1 MAKFDLH
8 QLLNE
13 RSKAAAVER
22 EREPRTADGMEQLTL
37 DVYDLIPSQE
47 NFYSTQYIS
56 DLKQSIA
63 IVGLLQPLLVERDG
77 DKFRVVAGHRRRL
90 ACMALVEDGLAQFR
104 RVPCVTR
111 AAEEE
116 GTVKTI
122 LDRLAL
128 IFANGFREKSDW
140 EKMEETLRT
149 EALIAELRKEVEVE
163 GRTRWITAEF
173 TGITEAQI
181 GRYKSIKNNLCPELM
196 QAFKAKR
203 LGVSTAYE
211 LSGLSPDY
219 QARAADTLEEMG
231 VLSINDA
238 KALKQEE
245 EARKPLEGQMELD
258 AAEEGAAQTAKEAA
272 QDAPEAA
279 GDKGVHIP
287 DPGAHARFCPGF
299 PVLFQAV
306 PLFRRQDGLRQLVRA
321 GVLCFKADR
330 APAGQRAHEVRLCVG
345 NEAALKNAPVF
356 LFQHHKGFRHL
367 LHIRDPLLLVD
378 GARGLYEALKEMPLG
393 IVLLSPPAVQRFFS
407 LLVVHPCCPPFS
419 RRSYSGIYP
428 SQLRFST

>member
-47 NFYSTQYIS
+47 NFYSTQYIN

-63 IVGLLQPLLVERDG
+63 IVGVLQPLLVERDG
-77 DKFRVVAGHRRRL
+77 DKFRIVAGHRRRL
-90 ACMALVEDGLAQFR
+90 ACMALVEDGLEQFR

-111 AAEEE
+111 AVEEE
-116 GTVKTI
+116 GAVKTI

-211 LSGLSPDY
+211 LSGLSVDY
-219 QARAADTLEEMG
+219 QHRAADTLEEVG

-238 KALKQEE
+238 KALKQAE
-245 EARKPLEGQMELD
+245 EAGKPLEGQMEFD
-258 AAEEGAAQTAKEAA
+258 TAAEEAAQTAQGAA

-279 GDKGVHIP
+279 GDT
-287 DPGAHARFCPGF
+287 DTARTEEGP
-299 PVLFQAV
+299 Q
-306 PLFRRQDGLRQLVRA
+306 
-321 GVLCFKADR
+321 
-330 APAGQRAHEVRLCVG
+330 
-345 NEAALKNAPVF
+345 EAAETAQDKPQEEQRGKQTQTEPEKPAYVEREPRGRGCAWCNPDYHREQATAEGRF
-356 LFQHHKGFRHL
+356 LLAYEPEEKLAMVLDKETGAVEHIIFQHCPFCGRK
-367 LHIRDPLLLVD
+367 
-378 GARGLYEALKEMPLG
+378 LK
-393 IVLLSPPAVQRFFS
+393 
-407 LLVVHPCCPPFS
+407 
-419 RRSYSGIYP
+419 
-428 SQLRFST
+428 

>member
-22 EREPRTADGMEQLTL
+22 ENEPRTADGMEQLTL

-47 NFYSTQYIS
+47 NFYSTQYIN

-63 IVGLLQPLLVERDG
+63 IVGVLQPLLVERDG
-77 DKFRVVAGHRRRL
+77 DKFRIVAGHRRRL
-90 ACMALVEDGLAQFR
+90 ACMALVEDGLEQFR

-111 AAEEE
+111 AVEEE
-116 GTVKTI
+116 GAVKTI

-211 LSGLSPDY
+211 LSGLSVDY
-219 QARAADTLEEMG
+219 QNRAADTLEEVG

-245 EARKPLEGQMELD
+245 AGKPLEGQMEFD
-258 AAEEGAAQTAKEAA
+258 TAAEEDVQTAQGAAQ
-272 QDAPEAA
+272 DVPEAA
-279 GDKGVHIP
+279 GGTDTTTAAEGAQEAPETAKDAPQEEQQGKQQQPEPEKPAYVEREQRGRGCAWCNPDYHREQATAEGRFLLAYEPEEKLAMVLDKETGAVEHII
-287 DPGAHARFCPGF
+287 
-299 PVLFQAV
+299 
-306 PLFRRQDGLRQLVRA
+306 
-321 GVLCFKADR
+321 
-330 APAGQRAHEVRLCVG
+330 
-345 NEAALKNAPVF
+345 
-356 LFQHHKGFRHL
+356 FQHCPFCGRK
-367 LHIRDPLLLVD
+367 
-378 GARGLYEALKEMPLG
+378 LK
-393 IVLLSPPAVQRFFS
+393 
-407 LLVVHPCCPPFS
+407 
-419 RRSYSGIYP
+419 
-428 SQLRFST
+428 

>member
-22 EREPRTADGMEQLTL
+22 ENEPRTADGMEQLTL

-47 NFYSTQYIS
+47 NFYSTQYIN

-63 IVGLLQPLLVERDG
+63 IVGVLQPLLVERDG
-77 DKFRVVAGHRRRL
+77 DKFRIVAGHRRRL
-90 ACMALVEDGLAQFR
+90 ACMALVEDGLEQFR

-111 AAEEE
+111 AVEEE
-116 GTVKTI
+116 GAVKTI

-149 EALIAELRKEVEVE
+149 EALIAELRKEVAIE
-163 GRTRWITAEF
+163 GRTRRIMAEF

-211 LSGLSPDY
+211 LSGLSTDY
-219 QARAADTLEEMG
+219 QARAADTLEEVG

-238 KALKQEE
+238 KALKQAE
-245 EARKPLEGQMELD
+245 EAGRPLEGQMEFD
-258 AAEEGAAQTAKEAA
+258 TAAAEAPQAAQGAA

-279 GDKGVHIP
+279 GDTDTTTAAEGPQEAPETAQDTPQEEQTDKPQKKEPEKPAYVEREPRGRGCAWCNP
-287 DPGAHARFCPGF
+287 DYHREQATAEGRFLLAYEPEEKLAMILDKETGAVEHMIF
-299 PVLFQAV
+299 
-306 PLFRRQDGLRQLVRA
+306 
-321 GVLCFKADR
+321 
-330 APAGQRAHEVRLCVG
+330 H
-345 NEAALKNAPVF
+345 
-356 LFQHHKGFRHL
+356 
-367 LHIRDPLLLVD
+367 
-378 GARGLYEALKEMPLG
+378 
-393 IVLLSPPAVQRFFS
+393 
-407 LLVVHPCCPPFS
+407 CCPFCG
-419 RRSYSGIYP
+419 RK
-428 SQLRFST
+428 LK

>member
-22 EREPRTADGMEQLTL
+22 EKEPRTADGMEQLTL

-47 NFYSTQYIS
+47 NFYSTQYIN

-219 QARAADTLEEMG
+219 QARAADTLEEVG

-279 GDKGVHIP
+279 GDTDTATAAEGTQDTP
-287 DPGAHARFCPGF
+287 ETA
-299 PVLFQAV
+299 
-306 PLFRRQDGLRQLVRA
+306 QDGQQE
-321 GVLCFKADR
+321 KQQDK
-330 APAGQRAHEVRLCVG
+330 PPQKEP
-345 NEAALKNAPVF
+345 EKPVYVEREPRGRGCAWCNPDYHREQATAEGRF
-356 LFQHHKGFRHL
+356 LLDYEPEEKL
-367 LHIRDPLLLVD
+367 AMILDKET
-378 GARGLYEALKEMPLG
+378 GAVEHM
-393 IVLLSPPAVQRFFS
+393 IF
-407 LLVVHPCCPPFS
+407 HCCPFCG
-419 RRSYSGIYP
+419 RK
-428 SQLRFST
+428 LK

>member
-47 NFYSTQYIS
+47 NFYSTQYIN

-63 IVGLLQPLLVERDG
+63 IVGVLQPLLVERDG

-90 ACMALVEDGLAQFR
+90 ACMALVEDGLEQFR

-111 AAEEE
+111 AVEEE

-128 IFANGFREKSDW
+128 IFANGFNEKSDW

-219 QARAADTLEEMG
+219 QARAADTLEEVG

-238 KALKQEE
+238 KALKQAE

-258 AAEEGAAQTAKEAA
+258 AAAEGAAQTAQEAA

-279 GDKGVHIP
+279 GDTDTATAAEGQQDTP
-287 DPGAHARFCPGF
+287 ETA
-299 PVLFQAV
+299 
-306 PLFRRQDGLRQLVRA
+306 QDGQQEKQQDKPPQKEPEKPVYVEREPRGRGCAWCNPDYHREQATAEGRFLLA
-321 GVLCFKADR
+321 YEPEEKLAMVLDKETGAVE
-330 APAGQRAHEVRLCVG
+330 HII
-345 NEAALKNAPVF
+345 
-356 LFQHHKGFRHL
+356 FQHCPFCGRK
-367 LHIRDPLLLVD
+367 
-378 GARGLYEALKEMPLG
+378 LK
-393 IVLLSPPAVQRFFS
+393 
-407 LLVVHPCCPPFS
+407 
-419 RRSYSGIYP
+419 
-428 SQLRFST
+428 

>member
-22 EREPRTADGMEQLTL
+22 ENEPRTADGMEQLTL

-47 NFYSTQYIS
+47 NFYSTQYIN

-63 IVGLLQPLLVERDG
+63 IVGVLQPLLVERDG
-77 DKFRVVAGHRRRL
+77 DKFRIVAGHRRRL
-90 ACMALVEDGLAQFR
+90 ACMALVEDGLEQFR

-111 AAEEE
+111 AVEEE
-116 GTVKTI
+116 GAVKTI

-149 EALIAELRKEVEVE
+149 EALIAELRKEVVE

-279 GDKGVHIP
+279 GDTDTATAAEGTQDTP
-287 DPGAHARFCPGF
+287 ETA
-299 PVLFQAV
+299 
-306 PLFRRQDGLRQLVRA
+306 QDGQQE
-321 GVLCFKADR
+321 KQQDK
-330 APAGQRAHEVRLCVG
+330 PPQKEP
-345 NEAALKNAPVF
+345 EKPVYVEREPRGRGCAWCNPDYHREQATAEGRF
-356 LFQHHKGFRHL
+356 LLAYEPEEKL
-367 LHIRDPLLLVD
+367 AMILDKET
-378 GARGLYEALKEMPLG
+378 GAVEHM
-393 IVLLSPPAVQRFFS
+393 IF
-407 LLVVHPCCPPFS
+407 HCCPFCG
-419 RRSYSGIYP
+419 RK
-428 SQLRFST
+428 LK

>member
-47 NFYSTQYIS
+47 NFYSTQYIN

-211 LSGLSPDY
+211 LSGLSVDY
-219 QARAADTLEEMG
+219 QNRAADTLEEVG

-245 EARKPLEGQMELD
+245 EAGKPLEGQMEFD
-258 AAEEGAAQTAKEAA
+258 TAAEEDVQTAQGAAQ
-272 QDAPEAA
+272 DVPEAA
-279 GDKGVHIP
+279 GGTDTTTAAEGAQEAPETAKDAPQEEQQGKQQQPEPEKPAYVEREQRGRGCAWCNPDYHREQATAEGRFLLAYEPEEKLAMILDKET
-287 DPGAHARFCPGF
+287 GAVEHMIF
-299 PVLFQAV
+299 
-306 PLFRRQDGLRQLVRA
+306 
-321 GVLCFKADR
+321 
-330 APAGQRAHEVRLCVG
+330 H
-345 NEAALKNAPVF
+345 
-356 LFQHHKGFRHL
+356 
-367 LHIRDPLLLVD
+367 
-378 GARGLYEALKEMPLG
+378 
-393 IVLLSPPAVQRFFS
+393 
-407 LLVVHPCCPPFS
+407 CCPFCG
-419 RRSYSGIYP
+419 RK
-428 SQLRFST
+428 LK

>member
-13 RSKAAAVER
+13 RSMAAAVER
-22 EREPRTADGMEQLTL
+22 EKEPRPADGMEQLTL

-47 NFYSTQYIS
+47 NFYSTQYIN

-219 QARAADTLEEMG
+219 QARAADTLEEVG

-238 KALKQEE
+238 KALKQAE
-245 EARKPLEGQMELD
+245 EAGKPLEGQMELD
-258 AAEEGAAQTAKEAA
+258 AAAEGTAQTAQEAA

-279 GDKGVHIP
+279 GGTDTTTAAEGAQEAQETAQDTPQEEQTDKPPQKEPEKPAYVEREPRGRGCAWCNP
-287 DPGAHARFCPGF
+287 DYHREQATAEGRFLLAYEPEEKLAMILDKETGAVEHMIF
-299 PVLFQAV
+299 
-306 PLFRRQDGLRQLVRA
+306 
-321 GVLCFKADR
+321 
-330 APAGQRAHEVRLCVG
+330 H
-345 NEAALKNAPVF
+345 
-356 LFQHHKGFRHL
+356 
-367 LHIRDPLLLVD
+367 
-378 GARGLYEALKEMPLG
+378 
-393 IVLLSPPAVQRFFS
+393 
-407 LLVVHPCCPPFS
+407 CCPFCG
-419 RRSYSGIYP
+419 RK
-428 SQLRFST
+428 LK

>member
-22 EREPRTADGMEQLTL
+22 EKEPRTADGMEQLTL

-47 NFYSTQYIS
+47 NFYSTQYIN

-90 ACMALVEDGLAQFR
+90 ACMALVEDGLEQFR

-111 AAEEE
+111 AVEEE

-219 QARAADTLEEMG
+219 QARAADTLEEVG

-245 EARKPLEGQMELD
+245 EAGKPLEGQMEFD
-258 AAEEGAAQTAKEAA
+258 TAAEEDVQTAQGAAQ
-272 QDAPEAA
+272 DVPEAA
-279 GDKGVHIP
+279 GGTDTTTAAEGAQEAPETAKDAPQEEQQGKQQQPEPEKPAYVEREQRGRGCAWCNPDYHREQATAEGRFLLAYEPEEKLAMILDKET
-287 DPGAHARFCPGF
+287 GAVEHMIF
-299 PVLFQAV
+299 
-306 PLFRRQDGLRQLVRA
+306 
-321 GVLCFKADR
+321 
-330 APAGQRAHEVRLCVG
+330 H
-345 NEAALKNAPVF
+345 
-356 LFQHHKGFRHL
+356 
-367 LHIRDPLLLVD
+367 
-378 GARGLYEALKEMPLG
+378 
-393 IVLLSPPAVQRFFS
+393 
-407 LLVVHPCCPPFS
+407 CCPFCG
-419 RRSYSGIYP
+419 RK
-428 SQLRFST
+428 LK

>member
-22 EREPRTADGMEQLTL
+22 EKEPRTADGMEQLTL

-47 NFYSTQYIS
+47 NFYSTQYIN

-211 LSGLSPDY
+211 LSGLSVDY
-219 QARAADTLEEMG
+219 QNRAADTLEEVG

-245 EARKPLEGQMELD
+245 EAGKPLEGQMEFD
-258 AAEEGAAQTAKEAA
+258 TAAEEDVQTAQGAAQ
-272 QDAPEAA
+272 DVPEAA
-279 GDKGVHIP
+279 GGTDTTTAAEGAQEAPETTKDAPQEEQQGKQQQPEPEKPAYVEREQRGRGCAWCNPDYHREQATAEGRFLLAYEPEEKLAMVLDKETGAVEHII
-287 DPGAHARFCPGF
+287 
-299 PVLFQAV
+299 
-306 PLFRRQDGLRQLVRA
+306 
-321 GVLCFKADR
+321 
-330 APAGQRAHEVRLCVG
+330 
-345 NEAALKNAPVF
+345 
-356 LFQHHKGFRHL
+356 FQHCPFCGIK
-367 LHIRDPLLLVD
+367 
-378 GARGLYEALKEMPLG
+378 LK
-393 IVLLSPPAVQRFFS
+393 
-407 LLVVHPCCPPFS
+407 
-419 RRSYSGIYP
+419 
-428 SQLRFST
+428 

>member
-13 RSKAAAVER
+13 RSMAAAVER
-22 EREPRTADGMEQLTL
+22 EKEPRPADGMEQLTL

-47 NFYSTQYIS
+47 NFYSTQYIN

-77 DKFRVVAGHRRRL
+77 GKFRVVAGHRRRL
-90 ACMALVEDGLAQFR
+90 ACMALVEDGLEQFR

-111 AAEEE
+111 AVEEE

-149 EALIAELRKEVEVE
+149 EALIAELRKEVAIE
-163 GRTRWITAEF
+163 GRTRRIMAEF

-219 QARAADTLEEMG
+219 QARAADTLEEVG

-238 KALKQEE
+238 KALKQAE
-245 EARKPLEGQMELD
+245 EAGRPLEGQMEFD
-258 AAEEGAAQTAKEAA
+258 TAAAEAPQAAQGAA

-279 GDKGVHIP
+279 GGTDTTTAAEGAQEAQETAQDTPQEEQTDKPPQKEPEKPAYVEREPRGRGCAWCNP
-287 DPGAHARFCPGF
+287 DYHREQATAEGRFLLAYEPEEKLAMILDKETGAVEHMIF
-299 PVLFQAV
+299 
-306 PLFRRQDGLRQLVRA
+306 
-321 GVLCFKADR
+321 
-330 APAGQRAHEVRLCVG
+330 H
-345 NEAALKNAPVF
+345 
-356 LFQHHKGFRHL
+356 
-367 LHIRDPLLLVD
+367 
-378 GARGLYEALKEMPLG
+378 
-393 IVLLSPPAVQRFFS
+393 
-407 LLVVHPCCPPFS
+407 CCPFCG
-419 RRSYSGIYP
+419 RK
-428 SQLRFST
+428 LK

>member
-47 NFYSTQYIS
+47 NFYSTQYIN

-211 LSGLSPDY
+211 LSGLSVDY
-219 QARAADTLEEMG
+219 QNRAADTLEEVG

-238 KALKQEE
+238 KALKQAE

-258 AAEEGAAQTAKEAA
+258 AAAEGTAQTAQEAA
-272 QDAPEAA
+272 RNAPEAA
-279 GDKGVHIP
+279 GDT
-287 DPGAHARFCPGF
+287 DPATAAEGTQDTPETA
-299 PVLFQAV
+299 
-306 PLFRRQDGLRQLVRA
+306 QDGQQE
-321 GVLCFKADR
+321 GQTDKPPQKEPEKAAYVER
-330 APAGQRAHEVRLCVG
+330 EPRGRGCVWCNPDYHREQATAEG
-345 NEAALKNAPVF
+345 RF
-356 LFQHHKGFRHL
+356 LLAYEPEEKL
-367 LHIRDPLLLVD
+367 AMILDKET
-378 GARGLYEALKEMPLG
+378 GAVEHM
-393 IVLLSPPAVQRFFS
+393 IF
-407 LLVVHPCCPPFS
+407 HCCPFCG
-419 RRSYSGIYP
+419 RK
-428 SQLRFST
+428 LK

>member
-13 RSKAAAVER
+13 RSMAAAVER
-22 EREPRTADGMEQLTL
+22 EKEPRPADGMEQLTL

-47 NFYSTQYIS
+47 NFYSTQYIN

-77 DKFRVVAGHRRRL
+77 GKFRVVAGHRRRL
-90 ACMALVEDGLAQFR
+90 ACMALVEDGLEQFR

-111 AAEEE
+111 AVEEE

-149 EALIAELRKEVEVE
+149 EALIAELRKEVAIE
-163 GRTRWITAEF
+163 GRTRRIMAEF

-211 LSGLSPDY
+211 LSGLSQDY
-219 QARAADTLEEMG
+219 QARAADTLEEVG

-238 KALKQEE
+238 KALKQAE
-245 EARKPLEGQMELD
+245 EAGRPLEGQMEFD
-258 AAEEGAAQTAKEAA
+258 TAAAEALQEAQEAA

-279 GDKGVHIP
+279 GGTDTTTAAEGPQEAPETAQDTPQEKQTDKPPQKEPEKPAYVEREPRGRGCAWCNP
-287 DPGAHARFCPGF
+287 DYHREQATAEGRFLLAYEPEEKLAMILDKETGAVEHMIF
-299 PVLFQAV
+299 
-306 PLFRRQDGLRQLVRA
+306 
-321 GVLCFKADR
+321 
-330 APAGQRAHEVRLCVG
+330 H
-345 NEAALKNAPVF
+345 
-356 LFQHHKGFRHL
+356 
-367 LHIRDPLLLVD
+367 
-378 GARGLYEALKEMPLG
+378 
-393 IVLLSPPAVQRFFS
+393 
-407 LLVVHPCCPPFS
+407 CCPFCG
-419 RRSYSGIYP
+419 RK
-428 SQLRFST
+428 LK

>member
-22 EREPRTADGMEQLTL
+22 ENEPRPADGMEQLTL

-47 NFYSTQYIS
+47 NFYSTQYIN

-90 ACMALVEDGLAQFR
+90 ACMALVEDGLEQFR

-111 AAEEE
+111 AVEEE
-116 GTVKTI
+116 GAVKTI

-211 LSGLSPDY
+211 LSGLSLDY
-219 QARAADTLEEMG
+219 QHRAADTLEEVG

-238 KALKQEE
+238 KALKQAE

-258 AAEEGAAQTAKEAA
+258 AAAEGAAQTAQEAA

-279 GDKGVHIP
+279 GGTDTATAAEGPKEAPETAQGGPQEEQTDKPPQKEPEKPAYVEREPRGRGCAWCNP
-287 DPGAHARFCPGF
+287 DYHREQATAEGRFLLAYEPEEKLAMILDKETGAVEHMIF
-299 PVLFQAV
+299 
-306 PLFRRQDGLRQLVRA
+306 
-321 GVLCFKADR
+321 
-330 APAGQRAHEVRLCVG
+330 H
-345 NEAALKNAPVF
+345 
-356 LFQHHKGFRHL
+356 
-367 LHIRDPLLLVD
+367 
-378 GARGLYEALKEMPLG
+378 
-393 IVLLSPPAVQRFFS
+393 
-407 LLVVHPCCPPFS
+407 CCPFCG
-419 RRSYSGIYP
+419 RK
-428 SQLRFST
+428 LK

>member
-13 RSKAAAVER
+13 RSMAAAVER
-22 EREPRTADGMEQLTL
+22 EKESRPADGMEQLTL

-47 NFYSTQYIS
+47 NFYSTQYIN

-77 DKFRVVAGHRRRL
+77 GKFRVVAGHRRRL
-90 ACMALVEDGLAQFR
+90 ACMALVEDGLEQFR

-111 AAEEE
+111 AVEEE
-116 GTVKTI
+116 GAVKTI

-149 EALIAELRKEVEVE
+149 EALIAELRKEVAIE
-163 GRTRWITAEF
+163 GRTRRIMAEF

-279 GDKGVHIP
+279 GDTDTATAAEGTQDTP
-287 DPGAHARFCPGF
+287 ETA
-299 PVLFQAV
+299 
-306 PLFRRQDGLRQLVRA
+306 QDGQQE
-321 GVLCFKADR
+321 KQQDK
-330 APAGQRAHEVRLCVG
+330 PPQKEP
-345 NEAALKNAPVF
+345 EKPVYVEREPRGRGCAWCNPDYHREQATAEGRF
-356 LFQHHKGFRHL
+356 LLAYEPEEKL
-367 LHIRDPLLLVD
+367 AMILDKET
-378 GARGLYEALKEMPLG
+378 GAVEHM
-393 IVLLSPPAVQRFFS
+393 IF
-407 LLVVHPCCPPFS
+407 HCCPFCG
-419 RRSYSGIYP
+419 RK
-428 SQLRFST
+428 LK

>member
-13 RSKAAAVER
+13 RSMAAAVER
-22 EREPRTADGMEQLTL
+22 EKEPRPADGMEQLTL

-47 NFYSTQYIS
+47 NFYSTQYIN

-77 DKFRVVAGHRRRL
+77 GKFRVVAGHRRRL
-90 ACMALVEDGLAQFR
+90 ACMALVEDGLEQFR

-111 AAEEE
+111 AVEEE
-116 GTVKTI
+116 GAVKTI

-149 EALIAELRKEVEVE
+149 EALIAELRKEVAIE
-163 GRTRWITAEF
+163 GRTRRIMAEF

-211 LSGLSPDY
+211 LSGLSTDY
-219 QARAADTLEEMG
+219 QARAADTLEEVG

-238 KALKQEE
+238 KALKQAE
-245 EARKPLEGQMELD
+245 EAGRPLEGQMELD

-279 GDKGVHIP
+279 GDTDTATAAEGTQDTP
-287 DPGAHARFCPGF
+287 ETA
-299 PVLFQAV
+299 
-306 PLFRRQDGLRQLVRA
+306 QDGQQE
-321 GVLCFKADR
+321 KQQDK
-330 APAGQRAHEVRLCVG
+330 PPQKEP
-345 NEAALKNAPVF
+345 EKPVYVEREPRGRGCAWCNPDYHREQATAEGRF
-356 LFQHHKGFRHL
+356 LLAYEPEEKL
-367 LHIRDPLLLVD
+367 AMILDKET
-378 GARGLYEALKEMPLG
+378 GAVEHM
-393 IVLLSPPAVQRFFS
+393 IF
-407 LLVVHPCCPPFS
+407 HCCPFCG
-419 RRSYSGIYP
+419 RK
-428 SQLRFST
+428 LK

>member
-13 RSKAAAVER
+13 RSMAAAVER
-22 EREPRTADGMEQLTL
+22 EKEPRPADGMEQLTL

-47 NFYSTQYIS
+47 NFYSTQYIN

-77 DKFRVVAGHRRRL
+77 GKFRVVAGHRRRL
-90 ACMALVEDGLAQFR
+90 ACMALVEDGLEQFR

-111 AAEEE
+111 AVEEE

-149 EALIAELRKEVEVE
+149 EALIAELRKEVAIE
-163 GRTRWITAEF
+163 GRTRRIMAEF

-219 QARAADTLEEMG
+219 QARAADTLEEVG

-238 KALKQEE
+238 KALKQAE
-245 EARKPLEGQMELD
+245 EAGRPLEGQMEFD
-258 AAEEGAAQTAKEAA
+258 TAAAEAPQAAQGAA

-279 GDKGVHIP
+279 GGTDTTTAAEGAQEAQETAQDTPQEEQTDKPPQKEPEKPAYVEREPRGRGCAFCNPDYHREQGTAEGRFLLAYEPEEKVVMVMDKETGAVEHIIF
-287 DPGAHARFCPGF
+287 H
-299 PVLFQAV
+299 
-306 PLFRRQDGLRQLVRA
+306 
-321 GVLCFKADR
+321 
-330 APAGQRAHEVRLCVG
+330 
-345 NEAALKNAPVF
+345 
-356 LFQHHKGFRHL
+356 
-367 LHIRDPLLLVD
+367 
-378 GARGLYEALKEMPLG
+378 
-393 IVLLSPPAVQRFFS
+393 
-407 LLVVHPCCPPFS
+407 CCPFCG
-419 RRSYSGIYP
+419 RK
-428 SQLRFST
+428 LK

>member
-13 RSKAAAVER
+13 RSMAAAVER
-22 EREPRTADGMEQLTL
+22 EKEPRPADGMEQLTL

-47 NFYSTQYIS
+47 NFYSTQYIN

-90 ACMALVEDGLAQFR
+90 ACMALVEDGLEQFR

-111 AAEEE
+111 AVEEE

-149 EALIAELRKEVEVE
+149 EALIAELRKEVAIE
-163 GRTRWITAEF
+163 GRTRRIMAEF

-211 LSGLSPDY
+211 LSGLSQDY
-219 QARAADTLEEMG
+219 QARAADTLEEVG

-238 KALKQEE
+238 KALKQAE
-245 EARKPLEGQMELD
+245 EAGRPLEGQMEFD
-258 AAEEGAAQTAKEAA
+258 TAAAEALQEAQEAA

-279 GDKGVHIP
+279 GGTDTTTAAEGPQEAPETAQDTPQEKQTDKPPQKEPEKPAYVEREPRGRGCAWCNP
-287 DPGAHARFCPGF
+287 DYHREQATAEGRFLLAYEPEEKLAMILDKETGAVEHMIF
-299 PVLFQAV
+299 
-306 PLFRRQDGLRQLVRA
+306 
-321 GVLCFKADR
+321 
-330 APAGQRAHEVRLCVG
+330 H
-345 NEAALKNAPVF
+345 
-356 LFQHHKGFRHL
+356 
-367 LHIRDPLLLVD
+367 
-378 GARGLYEALKEMPLG
+378 
-393 IVLLSPPAVQRFFS
+393 
-407 LLVVHPCCPPFS
+407 CCPFCG
-419 RRSYSGIYP
+419 RK
-428 SQLRFST
+428 LK

>member
-22 EREPRTADGMEQLTL
+22 EKEPRTADGMEQLTL

-47 NFYSTQYIS
+47 NFYSTQYIN

-77 DKFRVVAGHRRRL
+77 DRFRVVAGHRRRL

-211 LSGLSPDY
+211 LSGLSVDY
-219 QARAADTLEEMG
+219 QNRAADTLEEVG

-245 EARKPLEGQMELD
+245 EAGKPLEGQMEFD
-258 AAEEGAAQTAKEAA
+258 TAAEEDVQTAQGAAQ
-272 QDAPEAA
+272 DVPEAA
-279 GDKGVHIP
+279 GGTDTTTAAEGAQEAPETAKDAPQEEQQGKQQQPEPEKPAYVEREQRGRGCAWCNPDYHREQATAEGRFLLAYEPEEKLAMILDKET
-287 DPGAHARFCPGF
+287 GAVEHMIF
-299 PVLFQAV
+299 
-306 PLFRRQDGLRQLVRA
+306 
-321 GVLCFKADR
+321 
-330 APAGQRAHEVRLCVG
+330 H
-345 NEAALKNAPVF
+345 
-356 LFQHHKGFRHL
+356 
-367 LHIRDPLLLVD
+367 
-378 GARGLYEALKEMPLG
+378 
-393 IVLLSPPAVQRFFS
+393 
-407 LLVVHPCCPPFS
+407 CCPFCG
-419 RRSYSGIYP
+419 RK
-428 SQLRFST
+428 LK

>member
-22 EREPRTADGMEQLTL
+22 EKDPRPADGMEQLTL

-47 NFYSTQYIS
+47 NFYSTQYIN

-77 DKFRVVAGHRRRL
+77 DKYRVTAGHRRRL
-90 ACMALVEDGLAQFR
+90 ACMALVEDGLEQFR

-111 AAEEE
+111 AVEEE
-116 GTVKTI
+116 GAVKTI

-149 EALIAELRKEVEVE
+149 EALIAELRKEVAIE
-163 GRTRWITAEF
+163 GRTRRIMAEF

-211 LSGLSPDY
+211 LSGLSTDY
-219 QARAADTLEEMG
+219 QARAADTLEEVG

-238 KALKQEE
+238 KALKQAE
-245 EARKPLEGQMELD
+245 EAGRPLEGQMELD

-279 GDKGVHIP
+279 GDTDTATAAEGTQDTP
-287 DPGAHARFCPGF
+287 ETA
-299 PVLFQAV
+299 
-306 PLFRRQDGLRQLVRA
+306 QDGQQE
-321 GVLCFKADR
+321 KQQDK
-330 APAGQRAHEVRLCVG
+330 PPQKEP
-345 NEAALKNAPVF
+345 EKPVYVEREPRGRGCAWCNPDYHREQATAEGRF
-356 LFQHHKGFRHL
+356 LLAYEPEEKL
-367 LHIRDPLLLVD
+367 AMILDKET
-378 GARGLYEALKEMPLG
+378 GAVEHM
-393 IVLLSPPAVQRFFS
+393 IF
-407 LLVVHPCCPPFS
+407 HCCPFCG
-419 RRSYSGIYP
+419 RK
-428 SQLRFST
+428 LK

>member
-13 RSKAAAVER
+13 RSMAAAVER
-22 EREPRTADGMEQLTL
+22 EKEPRPADGMEQLTL

-47 NFYSTQYIS
+47 NFYSTQYIN

-77 DKFRVVAGHRRRL
+77 GKFRVVAGHRRRL
-90 ACMALVEDGLAQFR
+90 ACMALVEDGLEQFR

-111 AAEEE
+111 AVEEE

-149 EALIAELRKEVEVE
+149 EALIAELRKEVAIE
-163 GRTRWITAEF
+163 GRTRRIMAEF

-211 LSGLSPDY
+211 LSGLSVDY
-219 QARAADTLEEMG
+219 QNRAADTLEEVG

-238 KALKQEE
+238 KALKQAE
-245 EARKPLEGQMELD
+245 EAGRPLEGKMEFD
-258 AAEEGAAQTAKEAA
+258 TAAAEAPQAAQGAA

-279 GDKGVHIP
+279 GGTDTTTAAEGAQEAQETAQDTPQEEQTDKPPQKEPEKPAYVEREPRGRGCAWCNP
-287 DPGAHARFCPGF
+287 DYHREQATAEGRFLLAYEPEEKLAMILDKETGAVEHMIF
-299 PVLFQAV
+299 
-306 PLFRRQDGLRQLVRA
+306 
-321 GVLCFKADR
+321 
-330 APAGQRAHEVRLCVG
+330 H
-345 NEAALKNAPVF
+345 
-356 LFQHHKGFRHL
+356 
-367 LHIRDPLLLVD
+367 
-378 GARGLYEALKEMPLG
+378 
-393 IVLLSPPAVQRFFS
+393 
-407 LLVVHPCCPPFS
+407 CCPFCG
-419 RRSYSGIYP
+419 RK
-428 SQLRFST
+428 LK

>member
-219 QARAADTLEEMG
+219 QARAADTLEEVG

-238 KALKQEE
+238 KALKQAE

-258 AAEEGAAQTAKEAA
+258 AAAEGTAQTAQEAA
-272 QDAPEAA
+272 RNAPEAA
-279 GDKGVHIP
+279 GDT
-287 DPGAHARFCPGF
+287 DTTTAAEGAQDAPET
-299 PVLFQAV
+299 A
-306 PLFRRQDGLRQLVRA
+306 QDGQQE
-321 GVLCFKADR
+321 GQTDKPPQKEPEKAAYVEREPRGRGCAWCNPDYHR
-330 APAGQRAHEVRLCVG
+330 EQATAEGR
-345 NEAALKNAPVF
+345 F
-356 LFQHHKGFRHL
+356 LLAYEREEKL
-367 LHIRDPLLLVD
+367 AMILDKET
-378 GARGLYEALKEMPLG
+378 GAVEHM
-393 IVLLSPPAVQRFFS
+393 IF
-407 LLVVHPCCPPFS
+407 HCCPFCG
-419 RRSYSGIYP
+419 RK
-428 SQLRFST
+428 LK

>member
-22 EREPRTADGMEQLTL
+22 ENEPRTADGMEQLTL

-47 NFYSTQYIS
+47 NFYSTQYIN

-77 DKFRVVAGHRRRL
+77 EKFRVVAGHRRRL
-90 ACMALVEDGLAQFR
+90 ACMALVEDGLEQFR

-111 AAEEE
+111 AVEEE

-219 QARAADTLEEMG
+219 QARAADTLEEVG

-245 EARKPLEGQMELD
+245 EAGKPLEGQMEFD
-258 AAEEGAAQTAKEAA
+258 TAAEEDVQTAQGAAQ
-272 QDAPEAA
+272 DVPEAA
-279 GDKGVHIP
+279 GGTDTTTAAEGAQEAPETAKDAPQEEQQGKQQQPEPEKPAYVEREQRGRGCAWCNPDYHREQATAEGRFLLAYEPEEKLAMVLDKETGAVEHII
-287 DPGAHARFCPGF
+287 
-299 PVLFQAV
+299 
-306 PLFRRQDGLRQLVRA
+306 
-321 GVLCFKADR
+321 
-330 APAGQRAHEVRLCVG
+330 
-345 NEAALKNAPVF
+345 
-356 LFQHHKGFRHL
+356 FQHCPFCGRK
-367 LHIRDPLLLVD
+367 
-378 GARGLYEALKEMPLG
+378 LK
-393 IVLLSPPAVQRFFS
+393 
-407 LLVVHPCCPPFS
+407 
-419 RRSYSGIYP
+419 
-428 SQLRFST
+428 

>member
-22 EREPRTADGMEQLTL
+22 EKEPRTADGMEQLTL

-47 NFYSTQYIS
+47 NFYSTQYIN

-63 IVGLLQPLLVERDG
+63 IVGVLQPLLVERDG
-77 DKFRVVAGHRRRL
+77 DKFRIVAGHRRRL
-90 ACMALVEDGLAQFR
+90 ACMALVEDGLEQFR

-111 AAEEE
+111 AMEEE
-116 GTVKTI
+116 GAVKTI

-211 LSGLSPDY
+211 LSGLSVDY
-219 QARAADTLEEMG
+219 QNRAADTLEEVG
-231 VLSINDA
+231 ALSINDA
-238 KALKQEE
+238 KALKQAE
-245 EARKPLEGQMELD
+245 EAGKPLEGQMEFD
-258 AAEEGAAQTAKEAA
+258 TAAGEAVQTAQGAAQ
-272 QDAPEAA
+272 DVPEAA
-279 GDKGVHIP
+279 GGTDTTTAAEGAQEAPETAKDAPQEEQPDKQPKPEPEKPAYVEREQRGRGCAWCNPDYHREQATAEGRFLLAYEPEEKLAMVLDKETGAVEHII
-287 DPGAHARFCPGF
+287 
-299 PVLFQAV
+299 
-306 PLFRRQDGLRQLVRA
+306 
-321 GVLCFKADR
+321 
-330 APAGQRAHEVRLCVG
+330 
-345 NEAALKNAPVF
+345 
-356 LFQHHKGFRHL
+356 FQHCPFCGRK
-367 LHIRDPLLLVD
+367 
-378 GARGLYEALKEMPLG
+378 LK
-393 IVLLSPPAVQRFFS
+393 
-407 LLVVHPCCPPFS
+407 
-419 RRSYSGIYP
+419 
-428 SQLRFST
+428 

>member
-13 RSKAAAVER
+13 RSMAAAVER
-22 EREPRTADGMEQLTL
+22 EKEPRPADGMEQLTL

-47 NFYSTQYIS
+47 NFYSTQYIN

-219 QARAADTLEEMG
+219 QARAADTLEEVG

-238 KALKQEE
+238 KALKQAE

-258 AAEEGAAQTAKEAA
+258 AAAEGTAQTAQEAA

-279 GDKGVHIP
+279 GGTDTTTAAEGEQEAP
-287 DPGAHARFCPGF
+287 ETA
-299 PVLFQAV
+299 
-306 PLFRRQDGLRQLVRA
+306 QDGQQE
-321 GVLCFKADR
+321 GQTDKPPQKEPEKAAYVEREPRGRGCAWCNPDYHR
-330 APAGQRAHEVRLCVG
+330 EQATAEGR
-345 NEAALKNAPVF
+345 F
-356 LFQHHKGFRHL
+356 LLAYEPEGKL
-367 LHIRDPLLLVD
+367 AMILDKET
-378 GARGLYEALKEMPLG
+378 GAVEHM
-393 IVLLSPPAVQRFFS
+393 IF
-407 LLVVHPCCPPFS
+407 HCCPFCG
-419 RRSYSGIYP
+419 RK
-428 SQLRFST
+428 LK

>member
-22 EREPRTADGMEQLTL
+22 EKEPRTADGMEQLTL

-47 NFYSTQYIS
+47 NFYSTQYIN

-90 ACMALVEDGLAQFR
+90 ACMALVEDGLEQFR

-111 AAEEE
+111 AVEEE

-219 QARAADTLEEMG
+219 QARAADTLEEVG

-238 KALKQEE
+238 KALKQAE

-258 AAEEGAAQTAKEAA
+258 AAAEGA
-272 QDAPEAA
+272 QDAPETA
-279 GDKGVHIP
+279 
-287 DPGAHARFCPGF
+287 
-299 PVLFQAV
+299 
-306 PLFRRQDGLRQLVRA
+306 QDGQQE
-321 GVLCFKADR
+321 GQPDKPPQKEPGK
-330 APAGQRAHEVRLCVG
+330 PAFVEREPRGRGCAWCNPDYHREQATAEGR
-345 NEAALKNAPVF
+345 F
-356 LFQHHKGFRHL
+356 LLAYEPEEKL
-367 LHIRDPLLLVD
+367 AMILDKET
-378 GARGLYEALKEMPLG
+378 GAVEHM
-393 IVLLSPPAVQRFFS
+393 IF
-407 LLVVHPCCPPFS
+407 HCCPFCG
-419 RRSYSGIYP
+419 RK
-428 SQLRFST
+428 LK

>member
-47 NFYSTQYIS
+47 NFYSTQYIN

-63 IVGLLQPLLVERDG
+63 IVGVLQPLLVERDG
-77 DKFRVVAGHRRRL
+77 DKFRIVAGHRRRL
-90 ACMALVEDGLAQFR
+90 ACMALVEDGLEQFR

-111 AAEEE
+111 AVEEE
-116 GTVKTI
+116 GAVKTI

-211 LSGLSPDY
+211 LSGLSVDY
-219 QARAADTLEEMG
+219 QNRAADTLEEVG

-245 EARKPLEGQMELD
+245 AGKPLEGQMEFD
-258 AAEEGAAQTAKEAA
+258 TAAEEDVQTAQGAAQ
-272 QDAPEAA
+272 DVPEAA
-279 GDKGVHIP
+279 GGTDTTTAAEGAQEAPETAKDAPQEEQQGKQQQPEPEKPAYVEREQRGRGCAWCNPDYHREQATAEGRFLLAYEPEEKLAMVLDKETGAVEHII
-287 DPGAHARFCPGF
+287 
-299 PVLFQAV
+299 
-306 PLFRRQDGLRQLVRA
+306 
-321 GVLCFKADR
+321 
-330 APAGQRAHEVRLCVG
+330 
-345 NEAALKNAPVF
+345 
-356 LFQHHKGFRHL
+356 FQHCPFCGRK
-367 LHIRDPLLLVD
+367 
-378 GARGLYEALKEMPLG
+378 LK
-393 IVLLSPPAVQRFFS
+393 
-407 LLVVHPCCPPFS
+407 
-419 RRSYSGIYP
+419 
-428 SQLRFST
+428 

>member
-13 RSKAAAVER
+13 RSMAAAVER
-22 EREPRTADGMEQLTL
+22 EKEPRPADGMEQLTL

-47 NFYSTQYIS
+47 NFYSTQYIN

-77 DKFRVVAGHRRRL
+77 DKFRMVAGHRRRL
-90 ACMALVEDGLAQFR
+90 ACMALVEDGLEQFR

-111 AAEEE
+111 AVEEE

-149 EALIAELRKEVEVE
+149 EALIAELRKEVAIE
-163 GRTRWITAEF
+163 GRTRRIMAEF

-219 QARAADTLEEMG
+219 QARAADTLEEVG

-238 KALKQEE
+238 KALKQAE
-245 EARKPLEGQMELD
+245 EAGRPLEGQMEFD
-258 AAEEGAAQTAKEAA
+258 TAAAEAPQAAQGAA

-279 GDKGVHIP
+279 GGTDTTTAAEGAQEAQETAQDTPQEEQTDKPPQKEPEKPAYVEREPRGRGCAWCNP
-287 DPGAHARFCPGF
+287 DYHREQATAEGRFLLAYEPEEKLAMILDKETGAVEHMIF
-299 PVLFQAV
+299 
-306 PLFRRQDGLRQLVRA
+306 
-321 GVLCFKADR
+321 
-330 APAGQRAHEVRLCVG
+330 H
-345 NEAALKNAPVF
+345 
-356 LFQHHKGFRHL
+356 
-367 LHIRDPLLLVD
+367 
-378 GARGLYEALKEMPLG
+378 
-393 IVLLSPPAVQRFFS
+393 
-407 LLVVHPCCPPFS
+407 CCPFCG
-419 RRSYSGIYP
+419 RK
-428 SQLRFST
+428 LK

>member
-22 EREPRTADGMEQLTL
+22 EKDPRPADGMEQLTL

-47 NFYSTQYIS
+47 NFYSTQYIN

-90 ACMALVEDGLAQFR
+90 ACMALVEDGLEQFR

-111 AAEEE
+111 AVEEE
-116 GTVKTI
+116 GAVKTI

-211 LSGLSPDY
+211 LSGLSVDY
-219 QARAADTLEEMG
+219 QHRAADTLEEVG

-238 KALKQEE
+238 KALKQAE
-245 EARKPLEGQMELD
+245 EAGKPLEGQMEFD
-258 AAEEGAAQTAKEAA
+258 TAAEEAAQTAQGAA

-279 GDKGVHIP
+279 GGTDTTTAEEGPQKAPETAQDAPQEEQQGKQQQPEPEKPAYVEREPRGRGCAWCNPDYHREQATAEGRFLLAYEPEEKLAMVLDKETGAVEHII
-287 DPGAHARFCPGF
+287 
-299 PVLFQAV
+299 
-306 PLFRRQDGLRQLVRA
+306 
-321 GVLCFKADR
+321 
-330 APAGQRAHEVRLCVG
+330 
-345 NEAALKNAPVF
+345 
-356 LFQHHKGFRHL
+356 FQHCPFCGRK
-367 LHIRDPLLLVD
+367 
-378 GARGLYEALKEMPLG
+378 LK
-393 IVLLSPPAVQRFFS
+393 
-407 LLVVHPCCPPFS
+407 
-419 RRSYSGIYP
+419 
-428 SQLRFST
+428 

>member
-22 EREPRTADGMEQLTL
+22 EKEPRTADGMEQLTL

-47 NFYSTQYIS
+47 NFYSTQYIN

-77 DKFRVVAGHRRRL
+77 DRFRVVAGHRRRL

-279 GDKGVHIP
+279 GDTDTATAAEGTQDTP
-287 DPGAHARFCPGF
+287 ETA
-299 PVLFQAV
+299 
-306 PLFRRQDGLRQLVRA
+306 QDGQQE
-321 GVLCFKADR
+321 KQQDK
-330 APAGQRAHEVRLCVG
+330 PPQKEP
-345 NEAALKNAPVF
+345 EKPVYVEREPRGRGCAWCNPDYHREQATAEGRF
-356 LFQHHKGFRHL
+356 LLAYEPEEKL
-367 LHIRDPLLLVD
+367 AMILDKET
-378 GARGLYEALKEMPLG
+378 GAVEHM
-393 IVLLSPPAVQRFFS
+393 IF
-407 LLVVHPCCPPFS
+407 HCCPFCG
-419 RRSYSGIYP
+419 RK
-428 SQLRFST
+428 LK

>member
-13 RSKAAAVER
+13 RSMAAAVER
-22 EREPRTADGMEQLTL
+22 EKEPRPADGMEQLTL

-47 NFYSTQYIS
+47 NFYSTQYIN

-77 DKFRVVAGHRRRL
+77 GKFRVVAGHRRRL
-90 ACMALVEDGLAQFR
+90 ACMALVEDGLEQFR

-111 AAEEE
+111 AVEEE

-211 LSGLSPDY
+211 LSGLSQDY
-219 QARAADTLEEMG
+219 QARAADTLEEVG

-238 KALKQEE
+238 KALKQAE
-245 EARKPLEGQMELD
+245 EAGRPLEGQMEFD
-258 AAEEGAAQTAKEAA
+258 TAAAEALQEAQEAA

-279 GDKGVHIP
+279 GGTDTTTAAEGPQEAPETAQDTPQEKQTDKPPQKEPEKPAYVEREPRGRGCAWCNP
-287 DPGAHARFCPGF
+287 DYHRERATAEGRFLLAYEPEEKLAMILDKETGAVEHMIF
-299 PVLFQAV
+299 
-306 PLFRRQDGLRQLVRA
+306 
-321 GVLCFKADR
+321 
-330 APAGQRAHEVRLCVG
+330 H
-345 NEAALKNAPVF
+345 
-356 LFQHHKGFRHL
+356 
-367 LHIRDPLLLVD
+367 
-378 GARGLYEALKEMPLG
+378 
-393 IVLLSPPAVQRFFS
+393 
-407 LLVVHPCCPPFS
+407 CCPFCG
-419 RRSYSGIYP
+419 RK
-428 SQLRFST
+428 LK

>member
-211 LSGLSPDY
+211 LSGLSVDY
-219 QARAADTLEEMG
+219 QNRAADTLEEVG

-245 EARKPLEGQMELD
+245 EAGKPLEGQMEFD
-258 AAEEGAAQTAKEAA
+258 TAAEEDVQTAQGAAQ
-272 QDAPEAA
+272 DVPEAA
-279 GDKGVHIP
+279 GGTDTTTEAEGPQNGQQAAKDTP
-287 DPGAHARFCPGF
+287 
-299 PVLFQAV
+299 QAV
-306 PLFRRQDGLRQLVRA
+306 EAEKLVYVGPQLPRGRLKTNKIFEGTREQIIASPEMAEVLKRYPLVKNMLVPVSKLAEAKQKIAA
-321 GVLCFKADR
+321 GGNALHKFYADI
-330 APAGQRAHEVRLCVG
+330 ASQ
-345 NEAALKNAPVF
+345 AAAE
-356 LFQHHKGFRHL
+356 GME
-367 LHIRDPLLLVD
+367 
-378 GARGLYEALKEMPLG
+378 G
-393 IVLLSPPAVQRFFS
+393 
-407 LLVVHPCCPPFS
+407 
-419 RRSYSGIYP
+419 
-428 SQLRFST
+428 

>member
-22 EREPRTADGMEQLTL
+22 EKEPRTADGMEQLTL
-37 DVYDLIPSQE
+37 DVYDLIPSQD

-63 IVGLLQPLLVERDG
+63 IVGLLQPLLVERAG
-77 DKFRVVAGHRRRL
+77 EKYRVVAGHRRRL
-90 ACMALVEDGLAQFR
+90 ACMALVEDGMEQFR
-104 RVPCVTR
+104 CVPCVMR
-111 AAEEE
+111 AAEE
-116 GTVKTI
+116 GAAKTI

-149 EALIAELRKEVEVE
+149 EALIAELRKEIALE
-163 GRTRWITAEF
+163 GRTRRILAEF

-181 GRYKSIKNNLCPELM
+181 GRYKTIKNNLCPELM
-196 QAFKAKR
+196 QAFKGKR

-211 LSGLSPDY
+211 LSGLSLDF
-219 QARAADTLEEMG
+219 QRKAADTLEEVG

-245 EARKPLEGQMELD
+245 EAKKPLEGQMELD
-258 AAEEGAAQTAKEAA
+258 PAAEEAAQTAQGAA

-279 GDKGVHIP
+279 GGTDNTATAEEGAQGTQETAQDAP
-287 DPGAHARFCPGF
+287 QTAPGDTG
-299 PVLFQAV
+299 
-306 PLFRRQDGLRQLVRA
+306 RQGSE
-321 GVLCFKADR
+321 
-330 APAGQRAHEVRLCVG
+330 APQ
-345 NEAALKNAPVF
+345 EAAREPQKPAYTERETQGRGCAWCSPDYHREQATAEGRF
-356 LFQHHKGFRHL
+356 LLAYEPDEKIVQVLDKET
-367 LHIRDPLLLVD
+367 
-378 GARGLYEALKEMPLG
+378 GAVEHM
-393 IVLLSPPAVQRFFS
+393 IF
-407 LLVVHPCCPPFS
+407 HCCPFCG
-419 RRSYSGIYP
+419 RK
-428 SQLRFST
+428 LK

>member
-22 EREPRTADGMEQLTL
+22 ENEPRTADGMEQLTL

-47 NFYSTQYIS
+47 NFYSTQYIN

-63 IVGLLQPLLVERDG
+63 IVGVLQPLLVERDG
-77 DKFRVVAGHRRRL
+77 DKFRIVAGHRRRL
-90 ACMALVEDGLAQFR
+90 ACMALVEDGLEQFR

-111 AAEEE
+111 AVEEE

-211 LSGLSPDY
+211 LSGLSVDY
-219 QARAADTLEEMG
+219 QNRAADTLEEVG

-238 KALKQEE
+238 KALKQAE
-245 EARKPLEGQMELD
+245 EAGKPLEGQMEFD
-258 AAEEGAAQTAKEAA
+258 TAAEEDVQTAQGAAQ
-272 QDAPEAA
+272 DVPEAA
-279 GDKGVHIP
+279 GGTDTTTAAEGAQEAPETAKDAPQEEQQGKQQQPEPEKPAYVEREQRGRGCAWCNPDYHREQATAEGRFLLAYEPEEKLAMVLDKETGAVEHII
-287 DPGAHARFCPGF
+287 
-299 PVLFQAV
+299 
-306 PLFRRQDGLRQLVRA
+306 
-321 GVLCFKADR
+321 
-330 APAGQRAHEVRLCVG
+330 
-345 NEAALKNAPVF
+345 
-356 LFQHHKGFRHL
+356 FQHCPFCGRK
-367 LHIRDPLLLVD
+367 
-378 GARGLYEALKEMPLG
+378 LK
-393 IVLLSPPAVQRFFS
+393 
-407 LLVVHPCCPPFS
+407 
-419 RRSYSGIYP
+419 
-428 SQLRFST
+428 

>member
-22 EREPRTADGMEQLTL
+22 ENEPRTADGMEQLTL

-47 NFYSTQYIS
+47 NFYSTQYIN

-63 IVGLLQPLLVERDG
+63 IVGVLQPLLVERDG
-77 DKFRVVAGHRRRL
+77 DKFRIVAGHRRRL
-90 ACMALVEDGLAQFR
+90 ACMALVEDGLEQFR

-111 AAEEE
+111 AVEEE
-116 GTVKTI
+116 GAVKTI

-149 EALIAELRKEVEVE
+149 EALIAELRKEVEIE
-163 GRTRWITAEF
+163 GRTRRIMAEF

-211 LSGLSPDY
+211 LSGLSVDY
-219 QARAADTLEEMG
+219 QHRAADTLEEVG

-238 KALKQEE
+238 KALKQAE
-245 EARKPLEGQMELD
+245 EAGKPLEGQMEFD
-258 AAEEGAAQTAKEAA
+258 TAAEEAAQTAQGAA

-279 GDKGVHIP
+279 GGTDTTTAEEGPQKAPETAQDAPQEEQRGKQTQTEPEKPAYVEREPHGRGCAWCNPDYHREQATAEGRFLLAYEPEEKLAMVLDKETGAVEHII
-287 DPGAHARFCPGF
+287 
-299 PVLFQAV
+299 
-306 PLFRRQDGLRQLVRA
+306 
-321 GVLCFKADR
+321 
-330 APAGQRAHEVRLCVG
+330 
-345 NEAALKNAPVF
+345 
-356 LFQHHKGFRHL
+356 FQHCPFCGRK
-367 LHIRDPLLLVD
+367 
-378 GARGLYEALKEMPLG
+378 LK
-393 IVLLSPPAVQRFFS
+393 
-407 LLVVHPCCPPFS
+407 
-419 RRSYSGIYP
+419 
-428 SQLRFST
+428 